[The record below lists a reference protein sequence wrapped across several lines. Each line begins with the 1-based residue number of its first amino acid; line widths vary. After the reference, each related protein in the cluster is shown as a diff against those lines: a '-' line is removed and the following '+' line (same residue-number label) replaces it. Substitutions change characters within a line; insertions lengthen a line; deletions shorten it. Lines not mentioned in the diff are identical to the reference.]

1 MTSPHQQRDTILP
14 FVFGLDDIFFFPK
27 WQAARPR
34 PGWQGGAA
42 QPSAAARHLAQIFP

>member
-42 QPSAAARHLAQIFP
+42 QPSATARHLAQIFP